1 MDSKIA
7 NPLSLAATSLVLILN
22 VGGVNASIV
31 DNARSTIG
39 GNGTAAT
46 AQDIESDFSTGGG
59 NANIANSNNS
69 NWEWVS
75 ITTNDEGNTVG
86 GGDGSS
92 FDFFTF
98 KVFAGQQFIFDIDTN
113 VVDPTD
119 PDSIL
124 RLYDGANSDSNPIS
138 FNDDMNLTP
147 TFEGT
152 LDSGSLDLF
161 DSLLYHTFASAGSAT
176 LRVSDA
182 CSFLVNSACEE
193 GVLAKSAIY
202 DLQISRSL
210 SPVPVPAA
218 VWLFGTA
225 LIGFVGMS
233 RRTTVKA

>member
-7 NPLSLAATSLVLILN
+7 NPLSLAATSLALILN

-31 DNARSTIG
+31 DNARSTSG

-46 AQDIESDFSTGGG
+46 AQDVESNFTTGGG
-59 NANIANSNNS
+59 NANITNSNNS

-75 ITTNDEGNTVG
+75 ITTNDQGYTDSNL
-86 GGDGSS
+86 DGSS

-98 KVFAGQQFIFDIDTN
+98 EVFAGQQFIFDIDTDA
-113 VVDPTD
+113 VSPD

-124 RLYDGANSDSNPIS
+124 RLYDGARLDDTQIS
-138 FNDDMNLTP
+138 FNDDMSGTP
-147 TFEGT
+147 TFEFT
-152 LDSGSLDLF
+152 LDDGSQDVV
-161 DSLLYHTFASAGSAT
+161 DSLLYHTFASDGSAT
-176 LRVSDA
+176 LRVSE
-182 CSFLVNSACEE
+182 CNFSFSTRECDE
-193 GVLAKSAIY
+193 GVLSKNATYA
-202 DLQISRSL
+202 LQISRSL